1 MKYAF
6 PFTSVMVFAIFSFL
20 FMMLVKRSR
29 RRTDQKM
36 SQFWQQETAANQV
49 RKQDISTLDY
59 VYIPLETL
67 PFGVGQTP
75 EITRLEGII
84 RDLDTKQ
91 IVNLSQYTNTELKL
105 KYGVANLDV
114 LSACDDRF
122 TTLIRTLYQWSCL
135 LLNSGHLD
143 AAIQVAE
150 YSIDIGSDISGCYY
164 MLADYYNSV
173 QDTTALNRLKES
185 ADKLTGLNANTI
197 KDYLNKSP
205 ER

>member
-6 PFTSVMVFAIFSFL
+6 PLTSVMVFAIFSFL

-59 VYIPLETL
+59 VYIPFETL
-67 PFGVGQTP
+67 PFGVGQTS

-84 RDLDTKQ
+84 RELDTKQ

-105 KYGVANLDV
+105 KYGVANLDI
-114 LSACDDRF
+114 LSACDERF

-164 MLADYYNSV
+164 MLADYYNSI
-173 QDTTALNRLKES
+173 QDATALNRLRES
-185 ADKLTGLNANTI
+185 ADKLTGLNANAI

-205 ER
+205 E

>member
-6 PFTSVMVFAIFSFL
+6 PLTSVMVFAIFSFL

-67 PFGVGQTP
+67 PFGVGQTS

-84 RDLDTKQ
+84 RELDTKQ

-105 KYGVANLDV
+105 KYGVANLDI
-114 LSACDDRF
+114 LSACDERF

-164 MLADYYNSV
+164 MLADYYNSI
-173 QDTTALNRLKES
+173 QDATALNRLRES
-185 ADKLTGLNANTI
+185 ADKLTGLNANAI

-205 ER
+205 E

>member
-75 EITRLEGII
+75 EIERLEGII

-205 ER
+205 E

>member
-6 PFTSVMVFAIFSFL
+6 PLTSVMVFAIFSFL

-67 PFGVGQTP
+67 PFGVGQTS

-84 RDLDTKQ
+84 RELDTKQ

-105 KYGVANLDV
+105 KYGVANLDI
-114 LSACDDRF
+114 LSACDERF

-164 MLADYYNSV
+164 MLADYYNSL
-173 QDTTALNRLKES
+173 QDATALNRLRES
-185 ADKLTGLNANTI
+185 ADKLTGLNANAI

-205 ER
+205 E

>member
-6 PFTSVMVFAIFSFL
+6 PLTSVMVFAIFSFL

-67 PFGVGQTP
+67 PFGVGQTS
-75 EITRLEGII
+75 EVERLEGII

-105 KYGVANLDV
+105 KYGVANLDI
-114 LSACDDRF
+114 LSACDERF

-164 MLADYYNSV
+164 MLADYYNSI
-173 QDTTALNRLKES
+173 QDATALNRLRES
-185 ADKLTGLNANTI
+185 ADKLTGLNANAI

-205 ER
+205 E

>member
-6 PFTSVMVFAIFSFL
+6 PLTSVMVFAIFSFL

-84 RDLDTKQ
+84 RELDTKQ

-114 LSACDDRF
+114 LSACDERF

-164 MLADYYNSV
+164 MLADYYNSI
-173 QDTTALNRLKES
+173 QDTTALNRLRES

-197 KDYLNKSP
+197 KDYLNKSM
-205 ER
+205 E

>member
-6 PFTSVMVFAIFSFL
+6 PLTSVMVFAIFSFL

-49 RKQDISTLDY
+49 RKQDISMLDY

-67 PFGVGQTP
+67 PFGVGQSS

-84 RDLDTKQ
+84 RELDTKQ

-105 KYGVANLDV
+105 KYGVANLDI
-114 LSACDDRF
+114 LSACDERF

-164 MLADYYNSV
+164 MLADYYNSI
-173 QDTTALNRLKES
+173 QDATALNRLRES
-185 ADKLTGLNANTI
+185 ADKLTGLNANAI

-205 ER
+205 E

>member
-6 PFTSVMVFAIFSFL
+6 PLTSVMVFAIFSFL

-75 EITRLEGII
+75 EIERLEGII

-91 IVNLSQYTNTELKL
+91 IVNLSQHTNTELKL

-205 ER
+205 E

>member
-6 PFTSVMVFAIFSFL
+6 PLTSVMVFAIFSFL

-67 PFGVGQTP
+67 PFGVGQTS

-84 RDLDTKQ
+84 RELDTKQ

-105 KYGVANLDV
+105 KYGVANLDI
-114 LSACDDRF
+114 LSACDERF

-150 YSIDIGSDISGCYY
+150 YSIDIGYDISGCYY
-164 MLADYYNSV
+164 MLADYYNSI
-173 QDTTALNRLKES
+173 QDATALNRLRES
-185 ADKLTGLNANTI
+185 ADKLTGLNANAI

-205 ER
+205 E

>member
-75 EITRLEGII
+75 EIERLEGII

-105 KYGVANLDV
+105 KYGVANLDI
-114 LSACDDRF
+114 LSACDERF

-205 ER
+205 E

>member
-6 PFTSVMVFAIFSFL
+6 PLTSVMVFAIFSFL

-67 PFGVGQTP
+67 PFGVGQTS

-84 RDLDTKQ
+84 RELDTKQ

-105 KYGVANLDV
+105 KYGVANLDI
-114 LSACDDRF
+114 LSACDERF

-164 MLADYYNSV
+164 MLADYYNSI
-173 QDTTALNRLKES
+173 QDATALNRLRES
-185 ADKLTGLNANTI
+185 ADKLTGLNANAI
-197 KDYLNKSP
+197 RDYLNKSP
-205 ER
+205 E

>member
-6 PFTSVMVFAIFSFL
+6 PLTSVMVFAIFSFL

-84 RDLDTKQ
+84 RELDTKQ

-114 LSACDDRF
+114 LSACDERF

-164 MLADYYNSV
+164 MLADYYNSI
-173 QDTTALNRLKES
+173 QDTTALNRLRES
-185 ADKLTGLNANTI
+185 ADKLTGLNANAI
-197 KDYLNKSP
+197 KDYLNKSM
-205 ER
+205 E

>member
-205 ER
+205 E

>member
-6 PFTSVMVFAIFSFL
+6 PLTSVMVFALFSFL

-67 PFGVGQTP
+67 PFGVGQTS

-84 RDLDTKQ
+84 RELDTKQ

-105 KYGVANLDV
+105 KYGVANLDI
-114 LSACDDRF
+114 LSACDERF

-164 MLADYYNSV
+164 MLADYYNSI
-173 QDTTALNRLKES
+173 QDATALNRLRES
-185 ADKLTGLNANTI
+185 ADKLTGLNANAI

-205 ER
+205 E